1 MGELN
6 SIQDVFDW
14 LKASTA
20 FWVIGGIV
28 VGLVLLS
35 FLRGGRR

>member
-14 LKASTA
+14 FGGSPV
-20 FWVIGGIV
+20 FWVIGGLFV
-28 VGLVLLS
+28 LVALGAL
-35 FLRGGRR
+35 LRGGRR

>member
-14 LKASTA
+14 LRTSTT
-20 FWVIGGIV
+20 FWVLVGIA
-28 VGLVLLS
+28 GALAVLSL
-35 FLRGGRR
+35 LRGGRR